1 MTAYVLLLIVG
12 MGLLVKGADLFVS
25 GASNIAKAL
34 KIPPLVI
41 GLTLVSM
48 GTSAPEASVS
58 INGAINSAA
67 DLSVGNIVGS
77 NIFNTLFILGLSAL
91 SPRINK
97 VLNILEPTILPTL
110 RSAAELIAPLM
121 LTDASGALVPI
132 DTSVNPITSG
142 GILRALAILLAP
154 LTNRSAPFT
163 SSPIPTIS
171 NNT

>member
-1 MTAYVLLLIVG
+1 M
-12 MGLLVKGADLFVS
+12 KGISAF
-25 GASNIAKAL
+25 
-34 KIPPLVI
+34 
-41 GLTLVSM
+41 LTS
-48 GTSAPEASVS
+48 SS
-58 INGAINSAA
+58 IFIGAI
-67 DLSVGNIVGS
+67 
-77 NIFNTLFILGLSAL
+77 SAL